1 MRSNLHFWKDSL
13 DVYEYQTAAFGE
25 KISFQMKRYLFSLHK
40 MSMNSGSGSIVD
52 KSTLKGSV
60 QRKLR
65 WVKNG
70 VNRSVGASDCGAGH
84 SFVVFRFHLGFTI
97 FPFPVSTAKFI
108 GIFWKNKRSATS
120 DVAPIVLALYRIR
133 YWRYVD
139 SCA

>member
-1 MRSNLHFWKDSL
+1 VIHGFFKLNVWSP
-13 DVYEYQTAAFGE
+13 
-25 KISFQMKRYLFSLHK
+25 SFAGIVTSTGKFNSIIVK
-40 MSMNSGSGSIVD
+40 MAKLVFYILQGCPF
-52 KSTLKGSV
+52 KGSV

-65 WVKNG
+65 WVENG

-84 SFVVFRFHLGFTI
+84 SFVLLFRFHLGFTI
-97 FPFPVSTAKFI
+97 FPFPVSTAEFI
-108 GIFWKNKRSATS
+108 GEFWKNKRSATS